1 MSLITSLII
10 SLITT
15 IVFEYVIIK
24 IILKNSQKYIFRN
37 SMLANLIT
45 NPPVVYIAN
54 LLLAI
59 LPSNMIILYFALI
72 IAIEISVVFIEG
84 YVYHILFEFQ
94 KKEAIKLSAIA
105 NIIAFSLGILL
116 TPIEQIQNL
125 LYLKI

>member
-37 SMLANLIT
+37 SILANLLT
-45 NPPVVYIAN
+45 NPAVVYIAN
-54 LLLAI
+54 LLLVI
-59 LPSNMIILYFALI
+59 LPSNMITLYFILI
-72 IAIEISVVFIEG
+72 IIMEISVIFIEG
-84 YVYHILFEFQ
+84 HVYYILFEFQ
-94 KKEAIKLSAIA
+94 KKESIRLSALA

-116 TPIEQIQNL
+116 TLIA
-125 LYLKI
+125 